1 MYSIIKLYKMYT
13 SREHMPTRFAL
24 AIHGGTKDFKR
35 LFQLWFARGD
45 FAVYK
50 REDQYGRMA
59 IVSIFATSKKCY
71 RVMFGTDMRKYGEDY
86 RTMVQYH
93 SFRTQEQLCLWLD
106 TLKDKHTLVLEDK
119 DEGESEDEE

>member
-1 MYSIIKLYKMYT
+1 
-13 SREHMPTRFAL
+13 MPTRFAL

-35 LFQLWFARGD
+35 LFKLWFARGD

-59 IVSIFATSKKCY
+59 IVSIFATSKKGY